1 MPRAAV
7 ERIEG
12 VLEGALR
19 VRVTAPPTG
28 GAANEALLRLLAAEL
43 GLPRRAVRLVAGA
56 SGRRKLVAV
65 EGVRPEEVL
74 ARFPGLVL

>member
-1 MPRAAV
+1 MPRSAADG
-7 ERIEG
+7 IEG
-12 VLEGALR
+12 VVEGALR

-28 GAANEALLRLLAAEL
+28 GAANEALLRLLAVEL

-65 EGVRPEEVL
+65 EGIRPEEL
-74 ARFPGLVL
+74 AVRFPGLAL